1 MLVIGIEIDK
11 VRVSKYR
18 VRYIINIYIINIY
31 IYIYICVCVYI
42 IYIYIYIYI
51 YIFISTYQVLFPYF
65 LVLGLNI
72 GREGGVL
79 CIFRGRGLETDPEVQ
94 RPKFGRNAKLI
105 NRQIFLH
112 DASVSFFAVEKP
124 SFDF

>member
-18 VRYIINIYIINIY
+18 VRYIINIYILNIY
-31 IYIYICVCVYI
+31 IYIYIYVYHI
-42 IYIYIYIYI
+42 NISGFIP
-51 YIFISTYQVLFPYF
+51 IFFSFGIEH
-65 LVLGLNI
+65 
-72 GREGGVL
+72 RKGGGSPL
-79 CIFRGRGLETDPEVQ
+79 QGLETDPEVQ
-94 RPKFGRNAKLI
+94 RPKFGCNAKLI

>member
-1 MLVIGIEIDK
+1 M
-11 VRVSKYR
+11 Y
-18 VRYIINIYIINIY
+18 IY
-31 IYIYICVCVYI
+31 IYIYVYI
-42 IYIYIYIYI
+42 YICIYIYIYIYI

-72 GREGGVL
+72 GWEGGVL

-105 NRQIFLH
+105 NRQIFL
-112 DASVSFFAVEKP
+112 DDTSVSFFAVKKP

>member
-31 IYIYICVCVYI
+31 IYIYICVCV
-42 IYIYIYIYI
+42 YIYIYI

>member
-1 MLVIGIEIDK
+1 MCV
-11 VRVSKYR
+11 Y
-18 VRYIINIYIINIY
+18 IY
-31 IYIYICVCVYI
+31 IYIYVYI
-42 IYIYIYIYI
+42 CIYIYIYIYI

-112 DASVSFFAVEKP
+112 DTSVSFFAVKKP

>member
-1 MLVIGIEIDK
+1 M
-11 VRVSKYR
+11 
-18 VRYIINIYIINIY
+18 
-31 IYIYICVCVYI
+31 YIYICVCIYI
-42 IYIYIYIYI
+42 YVYIYIYIYI
-51 YIFISTYQVLFPYF
+51 YIFISTYQVLFPYL

-72 GREGGVL
+72 EWEGGVP

-105 NRQIFLH
+105 NGQIFLH

>member
-1 MLVIGIEIDK
+1 MC
-11 VRVSKYR
+11 
-18 VRYIINIYIINIY
+18 IY
-31 IYIYICVCVYI
+31 IYIYIYTYI
-42 IYIYIYIYI
+42 HTYIHTYI

-79 CIFRGRGLETDPEVQ
+79 YIFRGRGLETDPEVQ

>member
-1 MLVIGIEIDK
+1 M
-11 VRVSKYR
+11 
-18 VRYIINIYIINIY
+18 
-31 IYIYICVCVYI
+31 YIYICVCIYI
-42 IYIYIYIYI
+42 YVYIYIYIYI
-51 YIFISTYQVLFPYF
+51 YIFISTYQVLFPYL

-72 GREGGVL
+72 GWEGGVP

-105 NRQIFLH
+105 NGQIFLH